1 MARIARTSAGR
12 PILKCGIPLARRTT
26 TSLSFTIRLYVNIMA
41 AKTAMGPI
49 SDRKVGSSNIVKVTK
64 VVAER
69 PRFTIISTKRKDCV
83 SQTMQVRLAATT
95 MVHQTS

>member
-1 MARIARTSAGR
+1 MRHPAYLKDDNLAVIA
-12 PILKCGIPLARRTT
+12 
-26 TSLSFTIRLYVNIMA
+26 IRLANIMA

-69 PRFTIISTKRKDCV
+69 PRFTIISTKRKGWQPTC
-83 SQTMQVRLAATT
+83 R
-95 MVHQTS
+95 